1 MLENLLIG
9 EVVSVHGIRGGLKVK
24 VLTDYPERFKNTAE
38 VDVKLPSGSARSK
51 ELSHRYK
58 VCYASV
64 AGNSAILLLEG
75 IEDRN
80 TAELYRGATLS
91 VPREAAVTLPED
103 TYFIGDLVGSNVYE
117 LPDAAGQPAETESKP
132 ELELVYDAQAPGV
145 ELLGKVFEVIPTG
158 SNDAYGVRTPDKQII
173 YIPAIASVVRH
184 VDVKRGEIFVK
195 LLPGLKEVYLGGDT
209 GPGVDGPDPDMQ

>member
-24 VLTDYPERFKNTAE
+24 ALTDYPERFKNTAE
-38 VDVKLPSGSARSK
+38 VDVKLPAGSARSK

-64 AGNSAILLLEG
+64 SGNTAILLLEG
-75 IEDRN
+75 IDDRN

-91 VPREAAVTLPED
+91 VPREAAVALPED

-117 LPDAAGQPAETESKP
+117 LTDNDGMS
-132 ELELVYDAQAPGV
+132 
-145 ELLGKVFEVIPTG
+145 LLGKVFEVIPTG
-158 SNDAYGVRTPDKQII
+158 SNDAYGVRTPDKKII

-184 VDVKRGEIFVK
+184 VDVERGEIFVK

-209 GPGVDGPDPDMQ
+209 GSGVDGPDPDMQ

>member
-24 VLTDYPERFKNTAE
+24 ALTDYPERFKNTAE
-38 VDVKLPSGSARSK
+38 VDVKLPSDSARSK

-64 AGNSAILLLEG
+64 AGNTAILLLEG
-75 IEDRN
+75 IDDRN

-91 VPREAAVTLPED
+91 VPREAAVALPED

-117 LPDAAGQPAETESKP
+117 LTDNAALPAEADSKP
-132 ELELVYDAQAPGV
+132 GPVYDAHAPGV

-184 VDVKRGEIFVK
+184 VDVRRGEIFVK

-209 GPGVDGPDPDMQ
+209 GSGVDGPDPDMQ

>member
-24 VLTDYPERFKNTAE
+24 ALTDYPERFKNTAE
-38 VDVKLPSGSARSK
+38 VDVKLPAGSARSR

-64 AGNSAILLLEG
+64 AGNTAILLLEG
-75 IEDRN
+75 IDDRN

-91 VPREAAVTLPED
+91 VPREAAVKLPED

-117 LPDAAGQPAETESKP
+117 LTDNDGMS
-132 ELELVYDAQAPGV
+132 
-145 ELLGKVFEVIPTG
+145 LLGKVFEVIPTG
-158 SNDAYGVRTPDKQII
+158 SNDAYGVRTPDKKII
-173 YIPAIASVVRH
+173 YIPAIASVIRH
-184 VDVKRGEIFVK
+184 VDVERGEIFVK

-209 GPGVDGPDPDMQ
+209 GSDVDGPDPDMQ

>member
-24 VLTDYPERFKNTAE
+24 ALTDYPERFKNTAE
-38 VDVKLPSGSARSK
+38 VDVKLPAGSARSK

-64 AGNSAILLLEG
+64 AGNTAILLLEG
-75 IEDRN
+75 IDDRN

-91 VPREAAVTLPED
+91 VPREAAVKLPED
-103 TYFIGDLVGSNVYE
+103 TYFIGDLVGSTVYE
-117 LPDAAGQPAETESKP
+117 LTDNDGMS
-132 ELELVYDAQAPGV
+132 
-145 ELLGKVFEVIPTG
+145 LLGKVFEVIPTG

-184 VDVKRGEIFVK
+184 VDVQRGEIFVK

-209 GPGVDGPDPDMQ
+209 GSGVDGPDPDMQ

>member
-24 VLTDYPERFKNTAE
+24 ALTDYPERFKNTAE
-38 VDVKLPSGSARSK
+38 VDVRLPAGSARSK

-64 AGNSAILLLEG
+64 AGTTAILLLEG
-75 IEDRN
+75 IDDRN

-91 VPREAAVTLPED
+91 VPREAAVELPED
-103 TYFIGDLVGSNVYE
+103 TYFIGDLVGSSVYE
-117 LPDAAGQPAETESKP
+117 LTDGADKAETGF
-132 ELELVYDAQAPGV
+132 DTHAPGV

-173 YIPAIASVVRH
+173 YVPAIASVIRH
-184 VDVKRGEIFVK
+184 VDVKRGEIFVR
-195 LLPGLKEVYLGGDT
+195 LLPGLKEVYLGGGTESDDSESDQT
-209 GPGVDGPDPDMQ
+209 